1 MSETTFEYDA
11 FVPHP
16 LDAVWKAMQR
26 TSDLDVL
33 GGQKVVERISDSEW
47 VCEFDEN
54 TRNHCVATYDEA
66 AHTVTV
72 TEDSTAKRTD
82 DTTVIS
88 AQEVEGGTNVHIKT
102 TVTGGFLVRALL
114 KLVGK
119 AGVNKA
125 SESIVA
131 NITAIC
137 EGREPRV
144 LSPEEINAFVKQ
156 RVSELHEADDEK

>member
-11 FVPHP
+11 FIPHP
-16 LDAVWKAMQR
+16 LDAVWKAMQ
-26 TSDLDVL
+26 
-33 GGQKVVERISDSEW
+33 
-47 VCEFDEN
+47 
-54 TRNHCVATYDEA
+54 
-66 AHTVTV
+66 
-72 TEDSTAKRTD
+72 RTD